1 MPAFNCKLVATFD
14 CNVNDRR
21 GSGPIGRR
29 STSHSLPDHSDAP
42 IALLVSWPHRSLLIG
57 LPRGWSSVLRRA
69 FRLDPVDVLVLA
81 QGDDARGGEG
91 DLLMGTS
98 AQGAGPAPPL
108 TADVWGRRRR

>member
-81 QGDDARGGEG
+81 RGDDAGGG
-91 DLLMGTS
+91 GGARCWTS
-98 AQGAGPAPPL
+98 AAVDG
-108 TADVWGRRRR
+108 GRLGEEKAVRERA